1 MDRNLRRDRAGAR
14 ESAGPRLTQ
23 AVVATASLLSAL
35 DLFIVNIA
43 FPSIRDS
50 FHGASNQ
57 SLSWVLSAY
66 SIAFA
71 AFMVPGGRMGDRFG
85 RRRLFRTGLI
95 VFLTSSAACALS
107 PDVVWLVAARAFKG
121 LGAALMIPSSLALL
135 LTAYPPDAHKRAI
148 GTWAAIASIG
158 AAAGPILGGLLVHLD
173 WRLIFLINVP
183 VGLPAAWLS
192 RRIGETEAGCS
203 QMPDLLG
210 SASFAT
216 GTACIVAAISY
227 STDWGV
233 YSWRLGI
240 LAGGG
245 VALLLVFVRRCL
257 TSPSPA
263 LDLRVFR
270 SRPFSLSVAGM
281 LLFYIGFAMSIL
293 GGTMYLTQVWR
304 WDPTVAGLAYV
315 VGPAIAGL
323 SSMAAGR
330 ARLSPRELILVGCG
344 SFAVASLY
352 WLFNLRDDSQYL
364 LGFLPGS
371 VCSGIAVGTAQAGF
385 LAGGT
390 ASLSPREYSAG
401 SGILNTSRQVGGAL
415 GVAALVSIT
424 GTATSSSDYRLAFIV
439 IACTSL
445 GAGLCAM
452 GLNAR
457 GGNGN
462 GKTEASGSAS

>member
-1 MDRNLRRDRAGAR
+1 MTPVRANLREPAGA
-14 ESAGPRLTQ
+14 RLTQ
-23 AVVATASLLSAL
+23 AIVATAGLLSAL

-50 FHGASNQ
+50 FDGASNQ

-85 RRRLFRTGLI
+85 RRRLFRIGLI
-95 VFLTSSAACALS
+95 VFLTSSAACAIS
-107 PDVVWLVAARAFKG
+107 PDVVWLIAARAFKG

-135 LTAYPPDAHKRAI
+135 LTAYPPEAHKRAI

-158 AAAGPILGGLLVHLD
+158 AAAGPVLGGLLVHLD

-183 VGLPAAWLS
+183 IGLPAMWLS
-192 RRIGETEAGCS
+192 RRIAETEAGGS

-210 SASFAT
+210 SASFAA

-227 STDWGV
+227 STEWGAGSQALWILTV
-233 YSWRLGI
+233 AGI
-240 LAGGG
+240 
-245 VALLLVFVRRCL
+245 ALLTAFVRRCL
-257 TSPSPA
+257 TSASPA
-263 LDLRVFR
+263 LDLRMFR
-270 SRPFSLSVAGM
+270 NRQFSLSVIGM
-281 LLFYIGFAMSIL
+281 LLFYVGFAMSIL

-315 VGPAIAGL
+315 VGPAIAGM

-330 ARLSPRELILVGCG
+330 ARLSARGLILVGCG
-344 SFAVASLY
+344 SFAIASFY
-352 WLFNLRDDSQYL
+352 WFFNLGDEPLYL
-364 LGFLPGS
+364 IGFLPGS
-371 VCSGIAVGTAQAGF
+371 IFSGIAVGTAQAGF
-385 LAGGT
+385 LARGT

-415 GVAALVSIT
+415 GVAVLVSVT
-424 GTATSSSDYRLAFIV
+424 GAATSSSDYRLAFLV
-439 IACTSL
+439 TACTSL
-445 GAGLCAM
+445 AAGFCA
-452 GLNAR
+452 LALDAR
-457 GGNGN
+457 ANTGGTLPKADG
-462 GKTEASGSAS
+462 SGSQ